1 MRTVHEVS
9 ELTGVSVRALQY
21 YDRIGLLK
29 PAEYTAAGYRLYDE
43 AALERLQQILLFRE
57 LEFPL
62 KDIRQ
67 IVNSPDFDRGRALD
81 EQIALLALKKEHIEN
96 LIALAREIRQTGVKH
111 SMSFDAFDTSRIDEY
126 AAQAKAQWGATAA
139 YGEYEKKSRGR
150 TAKDNEALQRGMMAL
165 FARFGALRQQD
176 PAGEAPQCLV
186 RELQD
191 FITEHF
197 YTCTDDILRSLGAMY
212 SGGGE
217 FTETIDRE
225 GGEGTAAFAARAI
238 EVYCA
243 KA

>member
-67 IVNSPDFDRGRALD
+67 IVNSPDFDRSRALD

-96 LIALAREIRQTGVKH
+96 LIALAREIKQTGVKH

-150 TAKDNEALQRGMMAL
+150 TAKDNEALQREMMVL

-176 PAGEAPQCLV
+176 PAGEVPQRLV